1 MANISFRTDL
11 SSAPASLSTSNLPI
25 PPSRIPRSAASSKVP
40 DTIAHIRNICI
51 HYIQTHM
58 ESGRITKESFRA
70 RHFDCS
76 LLKRALVRV
85 PQHRPQGGR
94 HNLYL
99 HWPWNGFIVLFETL
113 GSTAAAAPAPARAL
127 RATGGNDLCI
137 ASHIMQLLRKSGPK
151 RTPLMFLRVQ
161 RRRFGPEQE
170 KKPANSG
177 NGIMFEIC

>member
-11 SSAPASLSTSNLPI
+11 SSVPASLSTSNLPI

-94 HNLYL
+94 HNPHLL
-99 HWPWNGFIVLFETL
+99 WPWNGFIVLFETL
-113 GSTAAAAPAPARAL
+113 GSTAAAPASTEGDRRKRLMHCITYYAAATEVRTEKDSPYVPQSSTSSVRAGT
-127 RATGGNDLCI
+127 REEAGKF
-137 ASHIMQLLRKSGPK
+137 R
-151 RTPLMFLRVQ
+151 
-161 RRRFGPEQE
+161 
-170 KKPANSG
+170 
-177 NGIMFEIC
+177 